1 LLNPVIGVRRG
12 GMLWFLL
19 GETEEHMEIIPAR
32 PHHAAAIQKIYA
44 WHVLHGTATFET
56 EPPSQSEMQNRVQDV
71 QQRGGFWL
79 VAQENEQVL
88 GYCYLAPYR
97 PRYAYRFTLE
107 DSIYLDQQQT
117 GKGIGR
123 ALLQKAIALAEA
135 AGFRQIIAIIGDSE
149 NQGSLGLHRA
159 LGFEHT
165 GVMKSVGFKHGRWL
179 DTVVMQRS
187 LGAGDSQ
194 PPER

>member
-1 LLNPVIGVRRG
+1 MRMIALRRG
-12 GMLWFLL
+12 GMLSASLA
-19 GETEEHMEIIPAR
+19 EQQEHMDIIPAQ

-56 EPPSQSEMQNRVQDV
+56 EPPAESEMLRRINDV
-71 QQRGGFWL
+71 HERGGYWL
-79 VAQENEQVL
+79 VAEEQEQML

-107 DSIYLDQQQT
+107 DSIYLDPQQT
-117 GKGIGR
+117 GRGIGK
-123 ALLQKAIALAEA
+123 ALLQKAVALAEA
-135 AGFRQIIAIIGDSE
+135 AGFRQIIAIIGDSA
-149 NQGSLGLHRA
+149 NQGSLGVHRA

-165 GVMKSVGFKHGRWL
+165 GVMKSVGYKHGRWL

-187 LGAGDSQ
+187 LGPGDSQ
-194 PPER
+194 PPDR

>member
-1 LLNPVIGVRRG
+1 MAP
-12 GMLWFLL
+12 
-19 GETEEHMEIIPAR
+19 R
-32 PHHAAAIQKIYA
+32 PSK
-44 WHVLHGTATFET
+44 
-56 EPPSQSEMQNRVQDV
+56 PNRPERVKCC
-71 QQRGGFWL
+71 GGFWL

-107 DSIYLDQQQT
+107 DSVYLAQGQT
-117 GKGIGR
+117 RRGIDR
-123 ALLQKAIALAEA
+123 ALLQKAIELAEA
-135 AGFRQIIAIIGDSE
+135 AGFRQIIAIIGDSA
-149 NQGSLGLHRA
+149 NQDSQGLHRA

-187 LGAGDSQ
+187 LGAGDSR
-194 PPER
+194 PPEHSAVSRLHCS

>member
-1 LLNPVIGVRRG
+1 MRMIALQRG
-12 GMLWFLL
+12 GMLSASLA
-19 GETEEHMEIIPAR
+19 EQQEHMDIIPAQ

-56 EPPSQSEMQNRVQDV
+56 EPPAESEMLQRINDV
-71 QQRGGFWL
+71 HERGGYWL
-79 VAQENEQVL
+79 VAEEQDQVL

-107 DSIYLDQQQT
+107 DSIYLDPQQT
-117 GKGIGR
+117 GRGIGK
-123 ALLQKAIALAEA
+123 ALLQKAVAQAEA
-135 AGFRQIIAIIGDSE
+135 AGFRQIIAIIGDSA
-149 NQGSLGLHRA
+149 NLGSLGVHRA

-165 GVMKSVGFKHGRWL
+165 GVMKSVGYKHGRWL

-187 LGAGDSQ
+187 LGPGDSQ
-194 PPER
+194 PPDR

>member
-1 LLNPVIGVRRG
+1 MDIL
-12 GMLWFLL
+12 
-19 GETEEHMEIIPAR
+19 PAR
-32 PHHAAAIQKIYA
+32 PHHAADLQRIYA

-56 EPPSQSEMQNRVQDV
+56 EPPAESEMRRRILDV

-79 VAQENEQVL
+79 VAQEQHQVL

-107 DSIYLDQQQT
+107 DSIYLDPQQT
-117 GKGIGR
+117 GRGIGK
-123 ALLQKAIALAEA
+123 ALLQKAITLAET
-135 AGFRQIIAIIGDSE
+135 AGFRQIIAIVGDSA
-149 NQGSLGLHRA
+149 NAGSLGLHRA
-159 LGFEHT
+159 LGFKPT

-187 LGAGDSQ
+187 LGAGDSL
-194 PPER
+194 PPAR

>member
-1 LLNPVIGVRRG
+1 
-12 GMLWFLL
+12 MD
-19 GETEEHMEIIPAR
+19 IIPAR
-32 PHHAAAIQKIYA
+32 PHHAAAILKIYA

-56 EPPSQSEMQNRVQDV
+56 EPPSASEMQKRVQDV

-79 VAQENEQVL
+79 VAQEDEQVL

-117 GKGIGR
+117 GRGIGR

-135 AGFRQIIAIIGDSE
+135 AGFRQIIAIVGDSA
-149 NQGSLGLHRA
+149 NAGSLGLHRA

-187 LGAGDSQ
+187 LGHGDSQ

>member
-1 LLNPVIGVRRG
+1 
-12 GMLWFLL
+12 MD
-19 GETEEHMEIIPAR
+19 IIPAR

-56 EPPSQSEMQNRVQDV
+56 EPPSASEILNRVQDV

-117 GKGIGR
+117 GRGIGR

-135 AGFRQIIAIIGDSE
+135 AGFRQIIAIVGDSA
-149 NQGSLGLHRA
+149 NAGSLGLHRA

-187 LGAGDSQ
+187 LGLGDSQ

>member
-1 LLNPVIGVRRG
+1 
-12 GMLWFLL
+12 MD
-19 GETEEHMEIIPAR
+19 IISAQ
-32 PHHAAAIQKIYA
+32 PHHAVAIQTIYA

-56 EPPSQSEMQNRVQDV
+56 DPPAEDEIRRRIADV

-79 VAQENEQVL
+79 VAQEDEQVL

-107 DSIYLDQQQT
+107 DSIYLDPEQT
-117 GKGIGR
+117 GRGIGK

-135 AGFRQIIAIIGDSE
+135 AGFRQIIAIVGDSA

-187 LGAGDSQ
+187 LGVGDSQ
-194 PPER
+194 PPAR

>member
-1 LLNPVIGVRRG
+1 MDI
-12 GMLWFLL
+12 
-19 GETEEHMEIIPAR
+19 TPAR
-32 PHHAAAIQKIYA
+32 PHHAAAIQTIYA

-56 EPPSQSEMQNRVQDV
+56 DPPAEDEMRRRITDV

-79 VAQENEQVL
+79 VAQEDEQVL

-107 DSIYLDQQQT
+107 DSIYLDPEQT
-117 GKGIGR
+117 GRGIGK

-135 AGFRQIIAIIGDSE
+135 AGFRQIIAIVGDSA
-149 NQGSLGLHRA
+149 NQESLGLHRA

-187 LGAGDSQ
+187 LGVGDSQ
-194 PPER
+194 PPAR

>member
-1 LLNPVIGVRRG
+1 
-12 GMLWFLL
+12 MD
-19 GETEEHMEIIPAR
+19 IIPAR

-56 EPPSQSEMQNRVQDV
+56 EPPSESEMLNRVKDV

-79 VAQENEQVL
+79 VAQEDEQVL

-107 DSIYLDQQQT
+107 DSIYLDREQT
-117 GKGIGR
+117 GRGVGR

-135 AGFRQIIAIIGDSE
+135 AGFRQIIAIVGDSA

-187 LGAGDSQ
+187 LGVGDSQ

>member
-1 LLNPVIGVRRG
+1 MDIVPG
-12 GMLWFLL
+12 
-19 GETEEHMEIIPAR
+19 R
-32 PHHAAAIQKIYA
+32 PCHVAAMQKIYA
-44 WHVLHGTATFET
+44 WYVLHGTATFET
-56 EPPSQSEMQNRVQDV
+56 EPPGESEMLRRMQDV
-71 QQRGGFWL
+71 QQRGGLWL

-107 DSIYLDQQQT
+107 DSVYLDQGQT
-117 GKGIGR
+117 RRGIGR

-135 AGFRQIIAIIGDSE
+135 AGFRQIIAIIGDSANE
-149 NQGSLGLHRA
+149 GSQGLHRA
-159 LGFEHT
+159 LGFERT

-187 LGAGDSQ
+187 LGAGDSR
-194 PPER
+194 PPDR